1 MPLDIKEDRTVA
13 VPPSLQRSRCRPI
26 VPGMKPVSPSEPR
39 FGRLRAALLA
49 AVVLTLAGSARSTVA
64 QTTPPAPRAE
74 RFSVNPLLTVE
85 SSPSLGGNVNG
96 PTVIRVPDWVEN
108 PLGRYYMYFANHMGE
123 FVRLAYADTLT
134 GPWRI
139 HEPGVLHVRETALY
153 RLQPDPPGPRADFY
167 THVASPEIFVDHER
181 QRLLMWFH
189 GWWTNGERWP
199 DTLPAARAWARE
211 HGYGQ
216 FTQVAESA
224 DGLQFTARPTI
235 TRTSYLRV
243 FEQGDHLY
251 GVSRLG
257 VVSRSADP
265 LAEFQ
270 LGLSL
275 FRDGPYAGK
284 LRHLALVPRDD
295 ELLVFFTAIGDAP
308 ERVLMSTVS
317 LIGDWTTWRA
327 SEAIE
332 VLRPEATYEC
342 VDLPNLP
349 SEGGDIDVPAQQI
362 RDPFVFE
369 EDGRAYLF
377 YATCGEQGIAGAR
390 LELP

>member
-1 MPLDIKEDRTVA
+1 
-13 VPPSLQRSRCRPI
+13 
-26 VPGMKPVSPSEPR
+26 
-39 FGRLRAALLA
+39 
-49 AVVLTLAGSARSTVA
+49 
-64 QTTPPAPRAE
+64 
-74 RFSVNPLLTVE
+74 
-85 SSPSLGGNVNG
+85 
-96 PTVIRVPDWVEN
+96 
-108 PLGRYYMYFANHMGE
+108 
-123 FVRLAYADTLT
+123 VRLAYADALT

-139 HEPGVLHVRETALY
+139 HEPGVLHVSETAFY
-153 RLQPDPPGPRADFY
+153 RPQPDPPGARADFY
-167 THVASPEIFVDHER
+167 THVASPEILVDHER
-181 QRLLMWFH
+181 RRLVMWVH

-211 HGYGQ
+211 HGYAQ

-224 DGLQFTARPTI
+224 DGLQFAARPTI
-235 TRTSYLRV
+235 TLTSYLRV
-243 FEQGDHLY
+243 FKQGDQLF

-257 VVSRSADP
+257 VLSRSADP
-265 LAEFQ
+265 LAEFE
-270 LGLSL
+270 LGPSL
-275 FRDGPYAGK
+275 FPDGPYAGK
-284 LRHLALVPRDD
+284 VRHLALVPRDD

-317 LIGDWTTWRA
+317 LTGDWTTWRA

-362 RDPFVFE
+362 RDPFVLE
-369 EDGRAYLF
+369 EDGRAFLF
-377 YATCGEQGIAGAR
+377 YATCGEQGIAGAA